1 MELQQTL
8 ANIAE
13 PQLRAVLAKLLEH
26 YLTPAF
32 GVQPKAETELAMLEA
47 LQQLGL
53 IAAEPGIYELVTQ
66 LRVTRPKARKLIY
79 ERALRRSDAGALDKQ
94 LKALLRAPVILKNG
108 ELFALEVENPLLAD
122 HLKERLQQLGHGSDG
137 SFSACLVTLKAEALA
152 ALVAASL
159 SPDDQE
165 RLRKALVKA
174 GAPDTSLR
182 GLLTGVL
189 KKLGGK
195 LASKAGEALAEQA
208 SDYLG
213 PVLDAAVKPAVE
225 KLSALLR

>member
-1 MELQQTL
+1 MDIEKSL
-8 ANIAE
+8 AAIPE
-13 PQLRAVLAKLLEH
+13 PKLRAVLAKLLAH

-32 GVQPKAETELAMLEA
+32 GVSPKAETELAMLEA

-53 IAAEPGIYELVTQ
+53 IAPEPSIYELVTQ

-79 ERALRRSDAGALDKQ
+79 ERALRRSDAGALDAQ
-94 LKALLRAPVILKNG
+94 LKALLRHPVIHKNG

-137 SFSACLVTLKAEALA
+137 SFSASLVTLKAEALA

-165 RLRKALVKA
+165 KLRKALVKA

-182 GLLTGVL
+182 GLLTGAL

-225 KLSALLR
+225 KLSSLLH

>member
-1 MELQQTL
+1 MDIEKSL
-8 ANIAE
+8 AAISE
-13 PQLRAVLAKLLEH
+13 PQLRVVLTKLLEH
-26 YLTPAF
+26 CLTPAF
-32 GVQPKAETELAMLEA
+32 GVQPKAETELALLEA

-53 IAAEPGIYELVTQ
+53 IAAEPSIYELVTQ

-79 ERALRRSDAGALDKQ
+79 ERALRRSDAGALDAQ
-94 LKALLRAPVILKNG
+94 LKALLRHPVIHKNG

-137 SFSACLVTLKAEALA
+137 SFSASLVTLKAEALA

-165 RLRKALVKA
+165 KLRKALVKA

-182 GLLTGVL
+182 GLLTGAL

-225 KLSALLR
+225 KLSSLLH